1 MTPYADLACLGAA
14 FLLLETRAVTWSA
27 LLFGTTWVV
36 NAIVFAGVL
45 IVVLLAVEVTRRL
58 PVRPA
63 RPAAFAF
70 LAATLLIA
78 WLVPTSWLLSLPI
91 GLRVVAAVAIAF
103 GPIFASNIVFA
114 TRFNTTEDAT
124 SAFAANLLGA
134 MVGGCLEYLAL
145 IVGYP
150 ALLGIAGLFYLAA
163 FALGPKARATAAA
176 SL

>member
-1 MTPYADLACLGAA
+1 
-14 FLLLETRAVTWSA
+14 
-27 LLFGTTWVV
+27 LFGTTWVV

-163 FALGPKARATAAA
+163 FALGPKVRTTVAAA
-176 SL
+176 R